1 MIALVEKLN
10 SFSYTTAFS
19 GIDAPGVDAVT
30 REDFEAASISWT
42 WTSAAT
48 SPPPSSGVVEREP
61 RGAARHAAPPKMH
74 AGRNINSG
82 QTTATSLA
90 DLQKEA
96 PQNGPRFPSWET
108 S

>member
-30 REDFEAASISWT
+30 REDFDAAST

-61 RGAARHAAPPKMH
+61 QGAARHAATPKMH
-74 AGRNINSG
+74 AGRHINSG

-90 DLQKEA
+90 DLHKEA